1 MRIAMAAMLL
11 LLSGCAD
18 VGYYL
23 QSINGQLQLNA
34 ARRPVEQLMA
44 DADTPGLLKARLK
57 RAAEIRR
64 FASEELHLPDN
75 GSYRAYADL
84 KRPFVVWNVFA
95 ASEFSVEPRRW
106 CFPVAGCVAYRGYF
120 AKDAADAY
128 ASTLRADGFDVHVA
142 GIPAYSTLGWF
153 DDPLLNTFIQYP
165 EYELARLIFHELA
178 HQVAYVKGD
187 SEFNESFA
195 MAVGNTI
202 WMKRTQGVGY
212 LDLAGCITLGITGP
226 ILRSTGM
233 PWDLRKS
240 EPYCGYENY
249 EFDVITSNECDVYG
263 RFLIKMSE
271 LEQSLRIIEQ
281 CCDKLEKLSGAPVK
295 VEDKKLGSP
304 ADLTVGPDGMGNSKG
319 HIANIMTQSMEGL
332 IHHFKLATEGFRV
345 PAGQVYTTVES
356 PRGELGAH
364 LISDGGTNPYRV
376 HFREPSF
383 NNLQSLAAMCEGSM
397 IADVVAAVASIDPV
411 MGGVDR

>member
-195 MAVGNTI
+195 MAV
-202 WMKRTQGVGY
+202 
-212 LDLAGCITLGITGP
+212 
-226 ILRSTGM
+226 
-233 PWDLRKS
+233 
-240 EPYCGYENY
+240 E
-249 EFDVITSNECDVYG
+249 
-263 RFLIKMSE
+263 
-271 LEQSLRIIEQ
+271 
-281 CCDKLEKLSGAPVK
+281 
-295 VEDKKLGSP
+295 
-304 ADLTVGPDGMGNSKG
+304 
-319 HIANIMTQSMEGL
+319 IA
-332 IHHFKLATEGFRV
+332 
-345 PAGQVYTTVES
+345 
-356 PRGELGAH
+356 
-364 LISDGGTNPYRV
+364 
-376 HFREPSF
+376 
-383 NNLQSLAAMCEGSM
+383 
-397 IADVVAAVASIDPV
+397 
-411 MGGVDR
+411 GVDRWIALHGDAVMRADAERARMRRAQFAALVLGAREELGKLYLSRLAPEAMRERKAAMFEQLRRDYAQLKQSWGGFAGYDGFFTDINNAQLASFSVYHTLLPAMQRLLAQQGGDIDAFLIEIRRLAALPKSQRDAALAGP